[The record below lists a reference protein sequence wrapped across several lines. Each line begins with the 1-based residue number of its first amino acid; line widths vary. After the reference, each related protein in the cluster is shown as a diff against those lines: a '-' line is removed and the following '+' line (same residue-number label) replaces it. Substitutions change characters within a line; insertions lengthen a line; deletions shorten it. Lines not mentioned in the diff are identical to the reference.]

1 MNPALHNALIAH
13 LLASFAAAGAGD
25 TGDDDGAALAHQI
38 ATATELRGAL
48 TAILRSARADEVMVS
63 RLAADIATLQTR
75 KSRLEARA
83 ERKREVALG
92 VMIEAGDD
100 FARIEEHDF
109 TAAVK
114 ATGRQLLVTDESVL
128 PAEYFE
134 QPPLKLRRAALK
146 AALKAGADVLG
157 ATLTNGAPTL
167 QISVK

>member
-1 MNPALHNALIAH
+1 
-13 LLASFAAAGAGD
+13 
-25 TGDDDGAALAHQI
+25 
-38 ATATELRGAL
+38 
-48 TAILRSARADEVMVS
+48 MVS

-92 VMIEAGDD
+92 VMVEAGDD

-109 TAAVK
+109 TASVK
-114 ATGRQLLVTDESVL
+114 ATARQLLVSDESVL

-157 ATLTNGAPTL
+157 ASLTNSAPTL
-167 QISVK
+167 QIFVK